1 MKHIQATELKAKLA
15 ELLDEV
21 ERGQTLVVTRHGKP
35 IARIMPDEEARRA
48 ESRRAIA
55 EIRELRKGAGKATI
69 EEILE
74 WRDEGRRF

>member
-55 EIRELRKGAGKATI
+55 EIRELRKGAGKATV